1 MHTNASSLTELP
13 FNSKI
18 PYLRE
23 YKPLILDHYRHPKP
37 EIYIDVFN
45 SSFEKY
51 CEEYALK
58 IASPYINDPML
69 LGYCMADCPILTD
82 DDIKRNGGT
91 SWIRILRNLG
101 EKAPGKQAYLKNIR
115 KRYKTI
121 NDFNKVYNTNFNSWE
136 TLLKTKNWRTNSPPS
151 SQQEEEDNVAFM

>member
-1 MHTNASSLTELP
+1 
-13 FNSKI
+13 
-18 PYLRE
+18 
-23 YKPLILDHYRHPKP
+23 
-37 EIYIDVFN
+37 
-45 SSFEKY
+45 
-51 CEEYALK
+51 
-58 IASPYINDPML
+58 ML
-69 LGYCMADCPILTD
+69 LGYRMADCPILTD
-82 DDIKRNGGT
+82 DDIKSNGGT

-101 EKAPGKQAYLKNIR
+101 EEAPGKQAYLKNIR